1 MNLNGDVGVIPA
13 KEGTQAILLGL
24 RLTWLFFGS
33 TATETGDSQVIYLPD
48 SASRVIMALT

>member
-13 KEGTQAILLGL
+13 KEGTQAVLLGL

-48 SASRVIMALT
+48 SASRAIMALT